1 MIRVSVFYPQAEGT
15 KFDMKY
21 YMEKHTPML
30 RQKMGAA
37 LKGVAIDQGISGGMP
52 GSSMTY
58 VVICNLL
65 FDSIDTFHVAFAP
78 HAAEIMGD
86 ISNYTN
92 VEPVVQISEVK
103 I

>member
-1 MIRVSVFYPQAEGT
+1 MIRVSVFYPQGEST

-21 YMEKHTPML
+21 YMEKHTPMV

-37 LKGVAIDQGISGGMP
+37 LKGVAVDQGISGGMP
-52 GSSMTY
+52 GTSMTY

-65 FDSIDTFHVAFAP
+65 FDSIDDFYVAFAP
-78 HAAEIMGD
+78 HAETIMGD

-92 VEPVVQISEVK
+92 VEPVVQISEVTL
-103 I
+103 

>member
-1 MIRVSVFYPQAEGT
+1 MIRVGVFYPQGEST

-21 YMEKHTPML
+21 YMEKHTPMVQ
-30 RQKMGAA
+30 QKMGAA
-37 LKGVAIDQGISGGMP
+37 LKGVAIDKGISGGMP

-65 FDSIDTFHVAFAP
+65 FDSIDAFQVAFAP
-78 HAAEIMGD
+78 HAEAIMGD

-92 VEPVVQISEVK
+92 VQPVVQISEVK